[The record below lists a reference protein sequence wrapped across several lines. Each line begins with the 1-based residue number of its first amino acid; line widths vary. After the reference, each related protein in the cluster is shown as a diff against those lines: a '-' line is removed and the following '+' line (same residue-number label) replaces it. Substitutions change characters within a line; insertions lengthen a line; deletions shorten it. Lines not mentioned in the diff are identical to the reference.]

1 MKDLIATYYFR
12 TKDGVDASYAAN
24 AIREEQTTGT
34 WTSLSTVND
43 KTAYVHALDGSVE
56 DRADYY
62 LSHLGRAVGRKLKS
76 ERRGHSPKKGQR
88 KKLRYSE
95 RCQNTQKY
103 KTG

>member
-43 KTAYVHALDGSVE
+43 KTAYVHDLDGSVE
-56 DRADYY
+56 D
-62 LSHLGRAVGRKLKS
+62 LV
-76 ERRGHSPKKGQR
+76 
-88 KKLRYSE
+88 
-95 RCQNTQKY
+95 
-103 KTG
+103 